1 MIKGQ
6 RDVTYA
12 KLRLCGVEIPLG
24 SVVELSNFADFM
36 CFMGLFSKCPIG
48 ALLVGA
54 IEQVEIKALLFYQ
67 FPKKKNHK
75 WVRFVRTTRTDFTAV
90 PTKQPAGST
99 GLTIRI
105 VQGSE
110 HAVIFIH
117 FNTSLV

>member
-1 MIKGQ
+1 MIFFDHVIKGQ

-54 IEQVEIKALLFYQ
+54 IEQVETKALLFTSSQRRKIINGYGSFVQPGLISQRYQ
-67 FPKKKNHK
+67 LNSRQ
-75 WVRFVRTTRTDFTAV
+75 V
-90 PTKQPAGST
+90 QP
-99 GLTIRI
+99 GLPF
-105 VQGSE
+105 E
-110 HAVIFIH
+110 
-117 FNTSLV
+117 